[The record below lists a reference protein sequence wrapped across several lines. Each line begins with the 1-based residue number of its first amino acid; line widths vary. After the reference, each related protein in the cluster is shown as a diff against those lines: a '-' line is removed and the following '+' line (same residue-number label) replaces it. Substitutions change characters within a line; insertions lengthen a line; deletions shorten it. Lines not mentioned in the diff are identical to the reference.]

1 MGRGAEILG
10 DPHTGGGGH
19 SRCWLGQRECA
30 RSYYLGQELARGTS
44 GDCQRLHRQWGW
56 GVCGNGGVQGNGGVR
71 ADGVSMGMGVS
82 VRMGVSAG
90 PLRGSAMSKHS
101 RSPEDVDSSS
111 CDQLHHT

>member
-1 MGRGAEILG
+1 MRDLTTWDKSWPGALLR
-10 DPHTGGGGH
+10 T
-19 SRCWLGQRECA
+19 
-30 RSYYLGQELARGTS
+30 ARGSTGS
-44 GDCQRLHRQWGW
+44 G
-56 GVCGNGGVQGNGGVR
+56 
-71 ADGVSMGMGVS
+71 DGVSVGMGVS